1 MQTCT
6 LAVDIGASSG
16 RHIAGTVQNGKITLQ
31 EVYRFENGVHRE
43 NGHLCWD
50 IDTLAKEVVN
60 GLKAAHDAGFAP
72 ATIGIDTWAV
82 DFVLLDADNKRI
94 GDAVAYRDERTEGIR
109 EVLEKEYGLT
119 FADHYARTGI
129 QYQPFNTVYQL
140 MALKKEHPEQL
151 AAAKTFLMVPDY
163 LNYLLC
169 GVPANEYTNAST
181 TALVGAD
188 SRDWDDALIEKLG
201 LPRGIFQPIKTAGTV
216 LGHLTPEIQKAVGFD
231 AEVIL
236 PATHD
241 TGSAFLAVPARDEYA
256 AYLSSGTWSLLGVE
270 NAAAIT
276 GPDSCAANFTNEGG
290 YEYRYRY
297 LKNIMGLWM
306 IQSVR
311 RELGEKTGTRPS
323 FPELIAAAKEAADF
337 PSCVDPDD
345 NRFLAPASMIEEVR
359 AACADTHQPVPAA
372 TGEVMQ
378 CVYNSLTQDYR
389 RAVETLQTLTGKTY
403 TSLNIVG
410 GGSQD
415 GYLNQQTANATG
427 LTVFAG
433 PTEGTALGNLMV
445 QFIHSGD
452 FADLAEARA
461 AIAEVEQAALT
472 AGWDG
477 AWFRRAYDAFGQPI
491 GSKECDEGQIFI
503 EPQGMCVMAGI
514 GKTTGQA
521 EQALRSV
528 EERLDTKY
536 GVVLL
541 QPAYTTYRLNLG
553 EISSYPPGYKENAG
567 IFCHNNPWI
576 SCAETVLGHGDR
588 AFEVYKKTCPAYIE
602 DISEIHR
609 TEPYVY
615 SQMVAGIDAPTFGE
629 AKNSWLTGT
638 AAWTFFNVS
647 QYILGVQ
654 PTLDGLKIDPCIP
667 HTLPGFTVTRRY
679 RGAVYH
685 IRVENPDAVQ
695 KGVKRVTVNGSP
707 IPGNVLPIAAPGET
721 VEVTVVMG

>member
-16 RHIAGTVQNGKITLQ
+16 RHIVGTVQNGKITLQ

-50 IDTLAKEVVN
+50 IDTLAQEVVN

-94 GDAVAYRDERTEGIR
+94 GDAVAYRDERTKGIR
-109 EVLEKEYGLT
+109 EALEKEYGLT

-270 NAAAIT
+270 NKDPIT
-276 GPDSCAANFTNEGG
+276 TPASMQANFTNEGG

-311 RELGEKTGTRPS
+311 RELGEQTGTRPS
-323 FPELIAAAKEAADF
+323 FPELIAAAQEASSFAGIV
-337 PSCVDPDD
+337 STGDD
-345 NRFLAPASMIEEVR
+345 RFLAPKSMIKEVK
-359 AACADTHQPVPAA
+359 AACIDGGKPVPAT

-378 CVYNSLTQDYR
+378 TIYNSLSHDYQ
-389 RAVETLQTLTGKTY
+389 AAIQELQSLTGKEY
-403 TSLNIVG
+403 TSINIVG

-415 GYLNQQTANATG
+415 MYLNQMTANATQ
-427 LTVFAG
+427 LPVFAG

-445 QFIHSGD
+445 QMIRAGEFK
-452 FADLAEARA
+452 DLADARA
-461 AIAEVEQAALT
+461 SIKKSFTIL
-472 AGWDG
+472 
-477 AWFRRAYDAFGQPI
+477 
-491 GSKECDEGQIFI
+491 ECD
-503 EPQGMCVMAGI
+503 PQ
-514 GKTTGQA
+514 
-521 EQALRSV
+521 
-528 EERLDTKY
+528 
-536 GVVLL
+536 
-541 QPAYTTYRLNLG
+541 
-553 EISSYPPGYKENAG
+553 
-567 IFCHNNPWI
+567 
-576 SCAETVLGHGDR
+576 
-588 AFEVYKKTCPAYIE
+588 
-602 DISEIHR
+602 
-609 TEPYVY
+609 
-615 SQMVAGIDAPTFGE
+615 
-629 AKNSWLTGT
+629 
-638 AAWTFFNVS
+638 
-647 QYILGVQ
+647 
-654 PTLDGLKIDPCIP
+654 
-667 HTLPGFTVTRRY
+667 
-679 RGAVYH
+679 
-685 IRVENPDAVQ
+685 
-695 KGVKRVTVNGSP
+695 
-707 IPGNVLPIAAPGET
+707 
-721 VEVTVVMG
+721 

>member
-16 RHIAGTVQNGKITLQ
+16 RHIVGTVQDGRIVLQ
-31 EVYRFENGVHRE
+31 EVYRFENGVRRKD
-43 NGHLCWD
+43 GHLCWD
-50 IDTLAKEVVN
+50 IDTLAREVIN
-60 GLKAAHDAGFAP
+60 GLRAAHDAGFAP

-82 DFVLLDADNKRI
+82 DFVLLDEAGQRI

-109 EVLEKEYGLT
+109 EALEKEYGLT
-119 FADHYARTGI
+119 FAEHYARTGI

-169 GVPANEYTNAST
+169 GVAANEYTNAST

-188 SRDWDDALIEKLG
+188 SKDWDDALLQRLG

-216 LGHLTPEIQKAVGFD
+216 LGHLTPAVQAEVGFD

-241 TGSAFLAVPARDEYA
+241 TGSAFLAVPARDEFA

-270 NAAAIT
+270 NPRAIT
-276 GPDSCAANFTNEGG
+276 NPESCAANFTNEGG

-306 IQSVR
+306 IQSIR
-311 RELGEKTGTRPS
+311 RELGEQTGTRPS

-345 NRFLAPASMIEEVR
+345 KRFLAPESMIGEVK
-359 AACADTHQPVPAA
+359 AACADTQQQVPAT

-389 RAVETLQTLTGKTY
+389 RAVEKLQTLTGKTY

-415 GYLNQQTANATG
+415 AYLNQQTANATG
-427 LTVFAG
+427 LPVFAG

-445 QFIHSGD
+445 QLIHAGV
-452 FADLAEARA
+452 FKDLAEARA
-461 AIAEVEQAALT
+461 AIKHSFEIKE
-472 AGWDG
+472 
-477 AWFRRAYDAFGQPI
+477 YQP
-491 GSKECDEGQIFI
+491 Q
-503 EPQGMCVMAGI
+503 
-514 GKTTGQA
+514 
-521 EQALRSV
+521 
-528 EERLDTKY
+528 
-536 GVVLL
+536 
-541 QPAYTTYRLNLG
+541 
-553 EISSYPPGYKENAG
+553 
-567 IFCHNNPWI
+567 
-576 SCAETVLGHGDR
+576 
-588 AFEVYKKTCPAYIE
+588 
-602 DISEIHR
+602 
-609 TEPYVY
+609 
-615 SQMVAGIDAPTFGE
+615 
-629 AKNSWLTGT
+629 
-638 AAWTFFNVS
+638 
-647 QYILGVQ
+647 
-654 PTLDGLKIDPCIP
+654 
-667 HTLPGFTVTRRY
+667 
-679 RGAVYH
+679 
-685 IRVENPDAVQ
+685 
-695 KGVKRVTVNGSP
+695 
-707 IPGNVLPIAAPGET
+707 
-721 VEVTVVMG
+721 

>member
-1 MQTCT
+1 
-6 LAVDIGASSG
+6 
-16 RHIAGTVQNGKITLQ
+16 
-31 EVYRFENGVHRE
+31 
-43 NGHLCWD
+43 
-50 IDTLAKEVVN
+50 
-60 GLKAAHDAGFAP
+60 
-72 ATIGIDTWAV
+72 
-82 DFVLLDADNKRI
+82 
-94 GDAVAYRDERTEGIR
+94 
-109 EVLEKEYGLT
+109 
-119 FADHYARTGI
+119 
-129 QYQPFNTVYQL
+129 

-216 LGHLTPEIQKAVGFD
+216 LGHLTPEIQQAVGFD

-241 TGSAFLAVPARDEYA
+241 TGSAFLAVPARDGYA

-389 RAVETLQTLTGKTY
+389 RAVETLQSLTGKTY

-452 FADLAEARA
+452 FADLAEARS
-461 AIAEVEQAALT
+461 AI
-472 AGWDG
+472 
-477 AWFRRAYDAFGQPI
+477 RRSFEIKEYQP
-491 GSKECDEGQIFI
+491 E
-503 EPQGMCVMAGI
+503 
-514 GKTTGQA
+514 
-521 EQALRSV
+521 
-528 EERLDTKY
+528 
-536 GVVLL
+536 
-541 QPAYTTYRLNLG
+541 
-553 EISSYPPGYKENAG
+553 
-567 IFCHNNPWI
+567 
-576 SCAETVLGHGDR
+576 
-588 AFEVYKKTCPAYIE
+588 
-602 DISEIHR
+602 
-609 TEPYVY
+609 
-615 SQMVAGIDAPTFGE
+615 
-629 AKNSWLTGT
+629 
-638 AAWTFFNVS
+638 
-647 QYILGVQ
+647 
-654 PTLDGLKIDPCIP
+654 
-667 HTLPGFTVTRRY
+667 
-679 RGAVYH
+679 
-685 IRVENPDAVQ
+685 
-695 KGVKRVTVNGSP
+695 
-707 IPGNVLPIAAPGET
+707 
-721 VEVTVVMG
+721 